1 MKDLDSLD
9 LFSYQCGV
17 IDAFNEV
24 VKAGVKRIAL
34 SHPVSTREEALSL
47 VPFSEKICAQYG
59 NHFYF
64 DESPLLTDLFPIS
77 YLEEERNRSKF
88 RQYHFP

>member
-34 SHPVSTREEALSL
+34 SQYTRRSFEPCSVLRKNL
-47 VPFSEKICAQYG
+47 HTVRKPF
-59 NHFYF
+59 
-64 DESPLLTDLFPIS
+64 LL
-77 YLEEERNRSKF
+77 
-88 RQYHFP
+88 